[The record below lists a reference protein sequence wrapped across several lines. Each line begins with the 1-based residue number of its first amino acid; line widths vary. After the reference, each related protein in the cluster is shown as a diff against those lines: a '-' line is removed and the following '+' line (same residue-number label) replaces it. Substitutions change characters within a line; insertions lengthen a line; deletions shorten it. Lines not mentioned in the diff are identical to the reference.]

1 MMFLYYFLRKKISE
15 KRINNILRLITN
27 FVKKIVKSIPKDTR
41 EDAILATLF
50 VMIMYLLDSL
60 FTPKTT
66 IISLLFVWYFA
77 MIIFRI
83 VRQQEQR
90 KNKNEKESESIE
102 DLVQYLKKASA
113 PSGISEEIQ

>member
-1 MMFLYYFLRKKISE
+1 MKNISD
-15 KRINNILRLITN
+15 ILRPIKN
-27 FVKKIVKSIPKDTR
+27 FVKKIVKSIPTGVR
-41 EDAILATLF
+41 VDAILATLF
-50 VMIMYLLDSL
+50 VVVVYLLNSV
-60 FTPKTT
+60 FTLKPT

>member
-1 MMFLYYFLRKKISE
+1 M

-66 IISLLFVWYFA
+66 IISLLFVWCFA

-83 VRQQEQR
+83 VRQQEQQ
-90 KNKNEKESESIE
+90 KNKNANENKYESESIK
-102 DLVQYLKKASA
+102 DLVKYLKEESASK
-113 PSGISEEIQ
+113 PSNISEEIQ